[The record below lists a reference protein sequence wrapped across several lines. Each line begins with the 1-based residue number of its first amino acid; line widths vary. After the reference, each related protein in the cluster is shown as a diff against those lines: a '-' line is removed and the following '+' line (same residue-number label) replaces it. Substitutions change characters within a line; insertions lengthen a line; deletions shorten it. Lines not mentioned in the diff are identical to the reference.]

1 MPRALSA
8 QDLIAAGLSDLN
20 ARALADLNARALAD
34 PNARALSD
42 LDARALAEAFEALR
56 AQTGLGSDLWQRLT
70 AGVLG
75 PGSAWPWPVHQA
87 MHAAAYADWDESRGP
102 PPAWLPDPAAAAR
115 TNVGRLMALRGLSH
129 FEDLHAFSVRLR
141 AEFWTDALTQL
152 RVVFRERPVTVL
164 DPRGGA
170 RNPRWL
176 PAARFNIVES
186 CLAGDPTAPAIISAD
201 AQGELTTLT
210 YGALAAEVAR
220 VAAGLRAAGFTSG
233 DAVAIDMPMTT
244 AAVVIYLG
252 LVWAGLRVVSIA
264 DSLAAGEVAT
274 RLRIAGAVGLFTAL
288 AIDRGGKRLPLYEK
302 LLAAQPPRAI
312 VIDAGGAS
320 LRPGDLTWEA
330 FLAAGD
336 AEKPVPAAVGGP
348 ETITNIL
355 FSSGTTGDPKAI
367 PWTQL
372 TPIKAAADAAYHFDV
387 QPDDVVAW
395 PTNLG
400 WMMGPWLIYASL
412 INRATMALF
421 TDAPTGRSFGEF
433 VARARVTVLGLVP
446 SIVKAW
452 RSDDRMRGLDWSAL
466 KCFGSTGEASN
477 AVDYLYLMSLAGYRP
492 VIEYCG
498 GTEIGGG
505 YLTGSLLQAASPA
518 TFSTPALGSEL
529 VILDEAGQP
538 TDNGE
543 VFLIPPTLGYS
554 STLLNRDHDEVYYAG
569 TPDGPGG
576 VPLRRHGDQIQRL
589 PGGRFRALGRVD
601 DTMNLGGIK
610 VSSAEIERTLDEVP
624 GVRRSAA
631 IAINP
636 AGGGPSELVIYAVID
651 GFGAG
656 VAATDQQ
663 AWLPRLQQAVK
674 ERLNPLFRISDLVL
688 VDTLPVTASNKIM
701 RRELRADHERRVG

>member
-1 MPRALSA
+1 MSRALSA
-8 QDLIAAGLSDLN
+8 QDLIAAGLSD
-20 ARALADLNARALAD
+20 
-34 PNARALSD
+34 P
-42 LDARALAEAFEALR
+42 DARALAEAYEALR
-56 AQTGLGSDLWQRLT
+56 QRQPSSSNPASAATLLWQRLT
-70 AGVLG
+70 AGLLG
-75 PGSAWPWPVHQA
+75 PGNGWPWAVHQA
-87 MHAAAYADWDESRGP
+87 LHAAVYADWDEALGP
-102 PPAWLPDPAAAAR
+102 PPAWLPDPVAAAQ
-115 TNVGRLMALRGLSH
+115 TNVGRLMASRGLSH
-129 FEDLHAFSVRLR
+129 FADLHTFSVRLR

-164 DPRGGA
+164 DPRGGPL
-170 RNPRWL
+170 NPRWL

-186 CLAGDPTAPAIISAD
+186 CLAGDPAAPAIVSGDAD
-201 AQGELTTLT
+201 GTLTTVT
-210 YGALAAEVAR
+210 YGALAAQVMR
-220 VAAGLRAAGFTSG
+220 VAAGLRAAGFKAG

-244 AAVVIYLG
+244 AAVEIYLG
-252 LVWAGLRVVSIA
+252 LIWAGLRVVSIA

-274 RLRIAGAVGLFTAL
+274 RLRIAGAVGLFTAF

-302 LLAAQPPRAI
+302 LLAADPPRAI
-312 VIDAGGAS
+312 VIDAAGAS
-320 LRPGDLTWEA
+320 LRPGDRTWEE
-330 FLAAGD
+330 FLAAGAGD
-336 AEKPVPAAVGGP
+336 GEAAVPAVISGP
-348 ETITNIL
+348 DTITNIL

-372 TPIKAAADAAYHFDV
+372 TPIKAATDAAYHFDV
-387 QPDDVVAW
+387 QPGDVVAW

-400 WMMGPWLIYASL
+400 WMMGPWLIYAAL
-412 INRATMALF
+412 VNRATMALF
-421 TDAPTGRSFGEF
+421 TDAPTGRAFGEF

-452 RSDDRMRGLDWSAL
+452 RTDDRMRGLDWTAL

-505 YLTGSLLQAASPA
+505 YLTGSLVQPASPA

-529 VILDEAGQP
+529 VILDEAGRP

-554 STLLNRDHDEVYYAG
+554 STLLNRDHDEVYFAG
-569 TPDGPGG
+569 TPPGPGG

-589 PGGRFRALGRVD
+589 PGDHFRALGRVD

-636 AGGGPSELVIYAVID
+636 AGGGPSELVIYAMVD
-651 GFGAG
+651 AAGAPPS
-656 VAATDQQ
+656 DPQL
-663 AWLPRLQQAVK
+663 WLPRLQQAIK
-674 ERLNPLFRISDLVL
+674 ERLNPLFRISDLVI

-701 RRELRADHERRVG
+701 RRELRADHQRRVG